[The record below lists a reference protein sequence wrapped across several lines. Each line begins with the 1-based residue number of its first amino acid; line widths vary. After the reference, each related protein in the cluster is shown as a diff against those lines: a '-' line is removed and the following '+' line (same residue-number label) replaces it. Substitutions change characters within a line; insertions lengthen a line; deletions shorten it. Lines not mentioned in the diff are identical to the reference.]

1 MATTSRSQQISRMF
15 KVLAK
20 HFQPVAPV
28 DRSVVEHLLYAC
40 CLEDSTPE
48 MADEAFARLQELFFD
63 WNEVRVTT
71 VKELQE
77 VLSRLADPEA
87 AAARVTQAL
96 RAIFETHY
104 DIDLEPLRKMNLG
117 KAVEELKRH
126 RSISPFA
133 VNYVVQHALGGHS
146 FPICRG
152 TLDALYVLGIIS
164 EKEHAEGK
172 TPGLER
178 AVPKSKGPHMASLLH
193 QLGVAY
199 GRSPFSSK
207 VRSIL
212 LEIEPTAKERLP
224 KRETRKKGSGE
235 ATSAAKVPASTGGK
249 KSTKGTKATPSA
261 PRKKKTASP
270 AKSAKSARGAS
281 PARKTASKSSKGK
294 ETKAKKRAPSSSA
307 KSAKKTTKK
316 SGSAARPAKKSSAKK
331 KPADKSKSTAK
342 RGSKS
347 VTASL
352 ARRKPR

>member
-40 CLEDSTPE
+40 CLENSAPE
-48 MADEAFARLQELFFD
+48 MADDAFARLQELFFD

-87 AAARVTQAL
+87 AATRVTQAL

-126 RSISPFA
+126 RSISSFA

-178 AVPKSKGPHMASLLH
+178 AVPKTKGPHMASLLH

-224 KRETRKKGSGE
+224 KRETRKKEQDE
-235 ATSAAKVPASTGGK
+235 AAAATKVPASTGGK

-270 AKSAKSARGAS
+270 AKSAKGTP

-307 KSAKKTTKK
+307 KSTKKTTKK
-316 SGSAARPAKKSSAKK
+316 SGPAARPAKKSSAKK